1 MKEEILDIK
10 DDDACVE
17 IPNFIPLLDGPLH
30 NEIS

>member
-1 MKEEILDIK
+1 MKEEILDTK

-17 IPNFIPLLDGPLH
+17 IPNFLPFLDGLLH